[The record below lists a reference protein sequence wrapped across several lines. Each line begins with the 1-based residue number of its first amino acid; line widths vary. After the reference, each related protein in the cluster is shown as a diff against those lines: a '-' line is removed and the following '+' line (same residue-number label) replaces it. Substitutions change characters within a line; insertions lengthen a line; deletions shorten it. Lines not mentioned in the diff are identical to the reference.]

1 MDAYHCNKQQSFYN
15 KDVYKVQCRA
25 QKGSETEGIK
35 INQTMK
41 QSKKQLV
48 VGSLSLFSSKFLL

>member
-1 MDAYHCNKQQSFYN
+1 MDADHCNKQQSFYN

-25 QKGSETEGIK
+25 QKETEGIK

-48 VGSLSLFSSKFLL
+48 VGSLSLFSPKFPL